1 MRKRDDDLL
10 GSHTHDFIADRY
22 VDHLDAR
29 SRDHGRPAPG
39 SRTGSI

>member
-22 VDHLDAR
+22 VDHLDAV
-29 SRDHGRPAPG
+29 PAITGAPRRTPG
-39 SRTGSI
+39 WVSI